1 MVDGRGRPEGEG
13 GVQSL
18 YLYTDVMM
26 NSFTRAGENSTFGLY
41 SYDFAA
47 LGVPG
52 LKAGW
57 TYVSGKDIRGTGNT
71 TTGRYNEWESDYRLD
86 YVLQSGTFKGLG
98 FTLRKGVFRTGLPDS
113 TLKDQDQVRFF
124 VNYTYALW

>member
-1 MVDGRGRPEGEG
+1 MV
-13 GVQSL
+13 
-18 YLYTDVMM
+18 